1 MDFVSARTADGRWFR
16 TLTVIDVFTRESLAL
31 IADRSLTGVKVA
43 ATLTPIVARRGSP
56 TAIRTTA
63 AVSSSGLEW
72 ARSCLV

>member
-43 ATLTPIVARRGSP
+43 ATLTPIVARRARRRRYVP
-56 TAIRTTA
+56 PRPCH
-63 AVSSSGLEW
+63 SSGLEW
-72 ARSCLV
+72 ARSFV